1 MTSDVVAS
9 DLGSEP
15 PLHSPVDDMPGN
27 GVPKASSSSLG
38 DGTGDRLPVSSTRPG
53 TT

>member
-15 PLHSPVDDMPGN
+15 PLHSPADDMPCDRVPEARPQGL
-27 GVPKASSSSLG
+27 GV
-38 DGTGDRLPVSSTRPG
+38 GTGDRLPVSITRP
-53 TT
+53 